1 MRTSGIS
8 SKKGVQR
15 PKPLPA
21 DLKRSAPKMPSQ
33 SGWKAKTAVARKLES
48 LTCWPQVRDMLSEG
62 YTCAATAAFI
72 QDDAKERTEITRGVL
87 ENQLLSYR
95 TNYMPSAMFVGAAQ
109 LRMAGWL
116 RKRMEDEELEFGRLE
131 EMYRILK
138 SRVDMGLAY
147 EQKVG
152 VPIPVVAQAAHLVLD
167 TICRMHTIKEAYGFN
182 HGGKGASVVMNQSV
196 VVNVQQRFGDEVA
209 AVLQRPAARGRVL
222 ALLEEFKALATDD
235 DGDLY
240 GGEVIDIAGVA
251 GQAEAPAP

>member
-1 MRTSGIS
+1 MRTGGVVG
-8 SKKGVQR
+8 KKGAQK
-15 PKPLPA
+15 PKPTISKRNKPTLP
-21 DLKRSAPKMPSQ
+21 PQ
-33 SGWKAKTAVARKLES
+33 SGWKTKTAVARKLES

-62 YTCAATAAFI
+62 YSCAATAAFI
-72 QDDAKERTEITRGVL
+72 QNEAQERTEITRGVL

-116 RKRMEDEELEFGRLE
+116 RKRMEDEELEFSRLE

-147 EQKVG
+147 EQQVG
-152 VPIPVVAQAAHLVLD
+152 VPIPAVGQAAQQVVD
-167 TICRMHTIKEAYGFN
+167 TICRMHMVKEAYGFN
-182 HGGKGASVVMNQSV
+182 HGSKGASVVMNQSV

-222 ALLEEFKALATDD
+222 ALLEEFKTLATDD

-240 GGEVIDIAGVA
+240 GSETIDITGAE